1 MKKLILAWSL
11 IALAQMAIGQQSK
24 KESENGIAHTVTY
37 LETAHRKIE
46 VNGISIFY
54 RETGNPKKETIL
66 MLHGFPSSSHMYRD
80 VMKKLASDFHVVAPD
95 YPGFGFSDAPT
106 IKEYEYTFHNV
117 SLLMDAF
124 VDKLDIDSYYI
135 MMQDYGGPIGFRMAV
150 RNPEKVKG
158 FIVQNANA
166 YFEGLSGEWAQK
178 YSTMLEVGDMD
189 GVLKIQNW
197 WMSLEGL
204 KEMYLN
210 GVKDPS
216 KVDPISYLTDE
227 ALLRRE
233 GINEIQITFLNNYGS
248 NFDSYP
254 AWQQYLREN
263 QPPTLIIWG
272 IHDKFFSVDGAK
284 AFSKDLKNVETHL
297 IDGSHFLLELHSE
310 EAAKLITE
318 FINKIQSSIFKK

>member
-1 MKKLILAWSL
+1 MKKIILTWLL
-11 IALAQMAIGQQSK
+11 IALAQIAIGQESK
-24 KESENGIAHTVTY
+24 VDSDKGISHSVTQ

-46 VNGISIFY
+46 INGLSIFY
-54 RETGNPKKETIL
+54 REAGDPKKETIL
-66 MLHGFPSSSHMYRD
+66 MLHGFPSSSLMYRD
-80 VMKKLASDFHVVAPD
+80 VMKHLATDFHVVAPD

-106 IKEYEYTFHNV
+106 IKEFEYTFHNV

-124 VDKLDIDSYYI
+124 VDKLNIDSYYI
-135 MMQDYGGPIGFRMAV
+135 MMQDYGGPIGFRMAH
-150 RNPEKVKG
+150 RRPEKVKG

-166 YFEGLSGEWAQK
+166 YYEGLSGEWAKK
-178 YSTMLEVGDMD
+178 YSSMFEAGDME
-189 GVLKIQNW
+189 GVLKMQNW
-197 WMSLEGL
+197 WMSLEGI

-248 NFDSYP
+248 NFDKYGE
-254 AWQQYLREN
+254 WQKYFRDY
-263 QPPTLIIWG
+263 QPPTIIVWG
-272 IHDKFFSVDGAK
+272 IHDKFFSVEGAK

-297 IDGSHFLLELHSE
+297 IDGSHFLLELHSD
-310 EAAKLITE
+310 EAAKLIKE
-318 FINKIQSSIFKK
+318 FINKI

>member
-1 MKKLILAWSL
+1 MKNLILGLFLISL
-11 IALAQMAIGQQSK
+11 FQIAQSQEGLIK
-24 KESENGIAHTVTY
+24 AKNEITHSVVSY
-37 LETAHRKIE
+37 VETAHRSLV
-46 VNGISIFY
+46 VNDLNVFY
-54 RETGNPKKETIL
+54 REAGDPSKETIL

-80 VMKKLASDFHVVAPD
+80 LIKKLAKDFHVVAPD

-106 IKEYEYTFHNV
+106 ISKFNYTFHNV

-124 VDKLDIDSYYI
+124 VEKLNIDSYYI

-150 RNPEKVKG
+150 RNPKKVKG
-158 FIVQNANA
+158 FIIQNANA

-178 YSTMLEVGDMD
+178 YSALLETGDKE

-197 WMSLEGL
+197 WMSLEGI

-227 ALLRRE
+227 AFLRRV

-248 NFDSYP
+248 NFEKY
-254 AWQQYLREN
+254 AEWQKYLKYY
-263 QPPTLIIWG
+263 QPPTIVIWG
-272 IHDKFFSVDGAK
+272 IHDKFFSVEGAK
-284 AFSKDLKNVETHL
+284 AYSKDLKNVETHL
-297 IDGSHFLLELHSE
+297 IDGSHFLLELHSD
-310 EAAKLITE
+310 EAAKLITK
-318 FINKIQSSIFKK
+318 FIRKI